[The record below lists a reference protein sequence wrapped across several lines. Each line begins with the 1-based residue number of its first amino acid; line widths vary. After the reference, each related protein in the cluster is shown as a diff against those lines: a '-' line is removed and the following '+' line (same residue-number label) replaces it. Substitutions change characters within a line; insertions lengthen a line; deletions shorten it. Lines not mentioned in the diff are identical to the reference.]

1 MTLFRL
7 LLSACAAVL
16 LLPAAHAQKIIE
28 KSAAVGSRQQVVL
41 DLPQA
46 TSIRI
51 RGGSGRELRV
61 RAAVTINQN
70 KLNDALLLTLS
81 TADDQLTVRSA
92 FDEALLRTGQ
102 PGDCPSGPGYSQ
114 TWNMGEGNN
123 GRQGYRV
130 CSSVEVEIDVPAG
143 VSLRVNTISG
153 NIEATGLTG
162 PLEAKSIS
170 GYVDVSWPAALGAQ
184 VAFKTITGEV
194 YTDQDVAFANRRPGV
209 PLVGYEVRGSLGTTG
224 PLLRLESISNDVYF
238 RRGK

>member
-1 MTLFRL
+1 MKPFRL
-7 LLSACAAVL
+7 LLSLCAAGL

-28 KSAAVGSRQQVVL
+28 KSAPVGGQQQVVL

-51 RGGSGRELRV
+51 RGGSGQQLRL

-70 KLNDALLLTLS
+70 KLNDALQLS
-81 TADDQLTVRSA
+81 LRSEGDRVLVKSA

-102 PGDCPSGPGYSQ
+102 PGDCPTETGGSQ
-114 TWNMGEGNN
+114 TWNMGEGHN
-123 GRQGYRV
+123 GQQAYRV
-130 CSSVEVEIDVPAG
+130 CSSVEVEIEVPEG
-143 VSLRVNTISG
+143 VALRVNTISA

-170 GYVDVSWPAALGAQ
+170 GYVDVTWPAARGAK

-194 YTDQDVAFANRRPGV
+194 YTDQDIAFTNRKPDV
-209 PLVGYEVRGSLGTTG
+209 PMVGYEVRGALGTPG
-224 PLLRLESISNDVYF
+224 PLVRLESISNDVYF
-238 RRGK
+238 RKRK